1 MTNLW
6 APKCALPD
14 CIERVSYHKK
24 YDRTGQQAPG
34 YKWKMFCEYHRGKG
48 KTAIDNWKINQG
60 CSNTDAHHG
69 FKCTSHI
76 TKPGQLDVNHIDGD
90 RHNNNPANL
99 EVLCRVCHQRVTTDN
114 GHHLTRYANATH
126 LPPELFEVTE

>member
-14 CIERVSYHKK
+14 CINRVSYHDK
-24 YDRTGQQAPG
+24 YNRSGQQAPG
-34 YKWKMFCEYHRGKG
+34 YKWKMFCTHHRGKG
-48 KTAIDNWKINQG
+48 KTVVEDWKIKQG

-90 RHNNNPANL
+90 RHNNDPTNL
-99 EVLCRVCHQRVTTDN
+99 ELLCRVCHQRVTTDN
-114 GHHLTRYANATH
+114 GHHLTRYTNSTH
-126 LPPELFEVTE
+126 LPPELFEVGQ